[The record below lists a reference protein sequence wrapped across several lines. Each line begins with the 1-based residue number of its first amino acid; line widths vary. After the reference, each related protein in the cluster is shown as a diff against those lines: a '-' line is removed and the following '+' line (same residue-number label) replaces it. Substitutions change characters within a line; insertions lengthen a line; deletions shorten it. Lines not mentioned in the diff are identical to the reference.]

1 MLHKM
6 LGAPIS
12 AIVLLMILFPNPLQG
27 LKNKFFLKPALEIFW
42 VIIFLLLYLMTN
54 WFLR

>member
-12 AIVLLMILFPNPLQG
+12 AIVLLMILFPKPLQG
-27 LKNKFFLKPALEIFW
+27 LKNKSFLKPALEIFW

>member
-12 AIVLLMILFPNPLQG
+12 ATVLLMILFPNPLQG
-27 LKNKFFLKPALEIFW
+27 LKNKSFLKPALEIFW